1 MKLLLSML
9 LFVGIVFSAEK
20 TSTYDVKG
28 MMCGNGCVKKI
39 NRALNTLEGIK
50 SKDVNFET
58 SSMVVVYDD
67 KLVSD
72 KMIVESN
79 VEPEVKTYIEP
90 EVESFNE
97 NHNKIYNLRLFGV
110 FGELD
115 NWRYRFIPNI
125 CVKAIFDLDLVINQ
139 NALFDFTYV
148 NDICEVTN
156 KFITNT
162 YPNGDYNLCSSRA
175 LELIC
180 N

>member
-72 KMIVESN
+72 KMIVAALKENNYSCSLKEKP
-79 VEPEVKTYIEP
+79 VSGDDSPIM
-90 EVESFNE
+90 SFF
-97 NHNKIYNLRLFGV
+97 KNLF
-110 FGELD
+110 
-115 NWRYRFIPNI
+115 N
-125 CVKAIFDLDLVINQ
+125 
-139 NALFDFTYV
+139 
-148 NDICEVTN
+148 
-156 KFITNT
+156 
-162 YPNGDYNLCSSRA
+162 
-175 LELIC
+175 
-180 N
+180 